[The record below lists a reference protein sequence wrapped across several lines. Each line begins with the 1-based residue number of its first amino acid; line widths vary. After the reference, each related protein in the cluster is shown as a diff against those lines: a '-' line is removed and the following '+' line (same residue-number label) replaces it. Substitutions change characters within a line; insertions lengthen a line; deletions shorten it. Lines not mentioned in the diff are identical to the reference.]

1 MPRTDTPSTSPRV
14 PFTPE
19 PPAKTRRSRKVALV
33 AAAVLGLS
41 LVAAPAAAEEAA
53 FEHYVAL
60 GDSFTS
66 GPLIPPYAPGS
77 DPRCL
82 RSSANYAQLA
92 ADRLGVSA
100 FTDVSCSGAVTADFY
115 ESQHSGVAPQ
125 FDALTP
131 DTDLVTVGIGGNDFG
146 FIDVLTT
153 CAKRS
158 LENPLGNPCQR
169 YYGDELDRRVEDLRD
184 EISGVYGEIATRS
197 PGATVVAVGYLQIL
211 PERNGCWPR
220 EPIARGD
227 VAFLDGVQTALNRM
241 IAEESAAHGAVFV
254 DVLERGH
261 DICAPAASRW
271 VEGIV
276 PANSAAPVHPNAAG
290 MAAVADRVSGALG
303 APTP

>member
-1 MPRTDTPSTSPRV
+1 MSPEAPFSPETPVKP
-14 PFTPE
+14 
-19 PPAKTRRSRKVALV
+19 RRSRRAALV
-33 AAAVLGLS
+33 AAAAVGLS
-41 LVAAPAAAEEAA
+41 LVAAPAAAEGTGEAA

-82 RSSANYAQLA
+82 RSSANYAQLT
-92 ADRLGVSA
+92 ADRLGVAS
-100 FTDVSCSGAVTADFY
+100 FTDASCSGAVTDDFHEPQY
-115 ESQHSGVAPQ
+115 AGLAPQ

-146 FIDVLTT
+146 FVDVLTT

-184 EISGVYGEIATRS
+184 EISGVYGEIAERS
-197 PGATVVAVGYLQIL
+197 PEATVLAVGYLQIL
-211 PERNGCWPR
+211 PEKNGCWPR

-241 IAEESAAHGAVFV
+241 IAEESAAHGAAFV

-261 DICAPAASRW
+261 DICSSGSERW

-276 PANSAAPVHPNAAG
+276 PQNSAAPVHPNAAG
-290 MAAVADRVSGALG
+290 MAAVADRVSTALG
-303 APTP
+303 VPVA

>member
-1 MPRTDTPSTSPRV
+1 MPRTDTPSMSPEAPLAPETPPTSRPSHR
-14 PFTPE
+14 
-19 PPAKTRRSRKVALV
+19 VALA

-41 LVAAPAAAEEAA
+41 LVAAPAAAEEASYG
-53 FEHYVAL
+53 HYVAL

-82 RSSANYAQLA
+82 RSSANYAQLT
-92 ADRLGVSA
+92 ADRLGVAA
-100 FTDVSCSGAVTADFY
+100 FTDVSCSGAVTDDFS
-115 ESQHSGVAPQ
+115 ESQFSGVAPQ
-125 FDALTP
+125 YDALTA

-146 FIDVLTT
+146 FVDVLTT

-158 LENPLGNPCQR
+158 LENPLGNPCER

-197 PGATVVAVGYLQIL
+197 PDATVLAVGYLQIL

-227 VAFLDGVQTALNRM
+227 VAFLDGVQTALNTM

-261 DICAPAASRW
+261 DICSPGSERW

-276 PANSAAPVHPNAAG
+276 PENSAAPVHPNAAG

-303 APTP
+303 L